1 MSRLLDRFSR
11 LVTTRPVITILVVIL
26 LTVVLAAGSTLRAP
40 PTEGTDVAYLPPDSA
55 IRAALLELDEF
66 FGEFSDANV
75 VTLVFRGEALTP
87 GGLAQMDA
95 LFDDI
100 LSDPGVAQRLV
111 PADPIIAPSLLIE
124 AAGGI
129 DAASVTQAEIDSI
142 GSIPEI
148 GGALAAL
155 TGHDTDGTPVAIATV
170 RLSDTGDDRV
180 WDAERTI
187 NDAATASDGPLQVS
201 SVSPIVIEDEY
212 KHATETGMA
221 PLVGLAL
228 LLIAGLIL
236 LFLRTFSDL
245 LLTLAGLLI
254 SVSWIVG
261 AEGWLGPNGLD
272 WIGPPSSVSTMVPII
287 VISLTVDYA
296 IQAVS
301 HYRERRLEGEPVL
314 EAVQTGLHNVGIPI
328 VLAAVTTIASFLSI
342 LFSPIGVIGDFGIVA
357 ALGVA
362 LSLIVMLSLVPAG
375 RTIID
380 RRREARGKLK
390 EPRPVSGA
398 LPGIERAAEVFGAA
412 VARRPAP
419 YLIAVLAVTVAFG
432 FAATGLHSVFSIRDI
447 LPRDGTVLNDME
459 TLEAAVGGSTEQAR
473 VLVKAEAT
481 ETRTLL
487 NVRDL
492 TDAFEDE
499 QRRPQAAAGPM
510 EPTYESLA
518 RDWTHDSGA
527 PDDKYDPDLAALFE
541 EASAEVQLDPALMQE
556 FLDRLEAVD
565 PGVARVLVNNPDGTD
580 AILLQF
586 PTYTDDPRASAV
598 IQEEIEALW
607 AGDDGAITATAES
620 ILAVAITDQITD
632 GQTASISTTVA
643 VALGILAIFFWVTL
657 RRPTLSIIAVGP
669 IVLVLIWVLGTMALL
684 DIPYSLITSIITAL
698 SIGIGVDYTIHVIHR
713 YREEFSHVRKPETAA
728 IRTLATT
735 GSALLGSA
743 LTTAFGFGVL
753 AFSPLDGSRQF
764 GITAAITIGYSLLVS
779 VLVVPPAMTVWGA
792 YENMRL
798 RSTVQRLWDDI
809 DVAAEE
815 VYQRHAQEQGA
826 SDG

>member
-1 MSRLLDRFSR
+1 MLDRFSR
-11 LVTTRPVITILVVIL
+11 LVTARPSITILVLVL
-26 LTVVLAAGSTLRAP
+26 LTFVLAAGAARRAP
-40 PTEGTDVAYLPPDSA
+40 PTEGASVEFLPPGNA
-55 IRAALLELDEF
+55 VGTALTELDEL
-66 FGEFSDANV
+66 FGESSDVSV
-75 VTLVFRGEALTP
+75 VTMVFRGEALSP

-95 LFDDI
+95 LLDGI
-100 LSDPGVAQRLV
+100 VSDPDVAGLLA
-111 PADPIIAPSLLIE
+111 PADPVIAPSSVIE
-124 AAGGI
+124 AAGGL
-129 DAASVTQAEIDSI
+129 DAASVTQSEIDALLSM
-142 GSIPEI
+142 PEI
-148 GGALAAL
+148 GGALDAM
-155 TGHDTDGTPVAIATV
+155 TGTDSDGTPVAVATV
-170 RLSDTGDDRV
+170 RLSNTGDERV
-180 WDAERTI
+180 ADAERTV
-187 NDAATASDGPLQVS
+187 NDLAADAEGPLSVS

-228 LLIAGLIL
+228 LLIAALIL
-236 LFLRTFSDL
+236 LFMRTFSDL
-245 LLTLAGLLI
+245 LLTLSGLIL

-261 AEGWLGPNGLD
+261 AEGWLGPNGLG

-301 HYRERRLEGEPVL
+301 HYRERRLAGEPVL
-314 EAVQTGLHNVGIPI
+314 EAVRTGLHNVAIPI

-342 LFSPIGVIGDFGIVA
+342 LFSPIGVIGDFGVVA

-362 LSLIVMLSLVPAG
+362 LSLLVMLSLVPAG

-380 RRREARGKLK
+380 RRREARGRLK
-390 EPRPVSGA
+390 APRPVAGA

-432 FAATGLHSVFSIRDI
+432 FAATGLHSVFSIRDV
-447 LPRDGTVLNDME
+447 LPRGGTVLNDME

-473 VLVKAEAT
+473 LLVKAEAT

-487 NVRDL
+487 NMRDI

-510 EPTYESLA
+510 EATYESLA
-518 RDWTHDSGA
+518 RDWTHDSGDPA
-527 PDDKYDPDLAALFE
+527 DNYDPELAALLE
-541 EASAEVQLDPALMQE
+541 EASAGLRLDPVLMQE
-556 FLDRLEAVD
+556 FLDRLGAKDPAV
-565 PGVARVLVNNPDGTD
+565 GRVLVDNPDGID

-586 PTYTDDPRASAV
+586 PTYTDDPRATAV
-598 IQEEIEALW
+598 IQEEIEELW
-607 AGDDGAITATAES
+607 NGDDEAITATAES

-632 GQTASISTTVA
+632 GQTESISTTVS
-643 VALGILAIFFWVTL
+643 VALGILAVFFWVTL
-657 RRPTLSIIAVGP
+657 RRPTLSVIAVGP

-713 YREEFSHVRKPETAA
+713 YREEFSQVRNPEKAA

-764 GITAAITIGYSLLVS
+764 GITAAITIAYSLLVS

-809 DVAAEE
+809 DIAAEE
-815 VYQRHAQEQGA
+815 VYQRHAQEQEQDALG
-826 SDG
+826 G

>member
-11 LVTTRPVITILVVIL
+11 LVTARPSITLLVLIL
-26 LTVVLAAGSTLRAP
+26 LTIVLAAGATRRAP
-40 PTEGTDVAYLPPDSA
+40 PTEGNSVEFLPPGSA
-55 IRAALLELDEF
+55 VATTLAEFDEF
-66 FGEFSDANV
+66 FGESSDVSV

-95 LFDDI
+95 LI
-100 LSDPGVAQRLV
+100 GNIASDPDVAQLPSPPV
-111 PADPIIAPSLLIE
+111 IIAPSSLIE
-124 AAGGI
+124 AGGL
-129 DAASVTQAEIDSI
+129 DAASVTQAEIDAIRSV
-142 GSIPEI
+142 PEI
-148 GGALAAL
+148 GGALDAM
-155 TGHDTDGTPVAIATV
+155 TGTDTDGTPIAVATV
-170 RLSDTGDDRV
+170 RLSNTGDERV
-180 WDAERTI
+180 WVAERTI
-187 NDAATASDGPLQVS
+187 NDLAIATEGPLNVS

-221 PLVGLAL
+221 PLIGLAL
-228 LLIAGLIL
+228 LLIAALIL
-236 LFLRTFSDL
+236 LFMRTLSDL

-301 HYRERRLEGEPVL
+301 HYRERRLAGEPVL
-314 EAVQTGLHNVGIPI
+314 EAVRTGLHNVGVPI

-357 ALGVA
+357 ALGVG

-375 RTIID
+375 RTLID
-380 RRREARGKLK
+380 GRREVRGKLK
-390 EPRPVSGA
+390 EPRPVSSA

-432 FAATGLHSVFSIRDI
+432 FAATGLHSVFSVRDI
-447 LPRDGTVLNDME
+447 LPRGGTVLNDLE

-487 NVRDL
+487 NMRDL
-492 TDAFEDE
+492 TNAFEDE

-518 RDWTHDSGA
+518 RDWTHDSGESDA
-527 PDDKYDPDLAALFE
+527 NYDPELAALFE
-541 EASAEVQLDPALMQE
+541 EASAGVQLDPVLMQE
-556 FLDRLEAVD
+556 LLDRLEERE
-565 PGVARVLVNNPDGTD
+565 PSLERILVNNPNGTD

-586 PTYTDDPRASAV
+586 PTYTDDPRATAV
-598 IQEEIEALW
+598 LQEEIEALW
-607 AGDDGAITATAES
+607 AGDDEAITATSES
-620 ILAVAITDQITD
+620 ILAVAITEQITD
-632 GQTASISTTVA
+632 GQTESISTTVA

-657 RRPTLSIIAVGP
+657 RRPTLAVIAVGP

-809 DVAAEE
+809 DIAAEE
-815 VYQRHAQEQGA
+815 IHQRHTQEQGA
-826 SDG
+826 SDR